1 MIDSLISS
9 PTIRMLEQT
18 LDFTE
23 QRHNVLLE
31 DIANVS
37 TPGYV
42 QKDVSVAAFQKS
54 LQDAVA
60 RNSASDNETY
70 DPESNQDISFTP
82 GASSVQ
88 VKSAEV
94 VNNVAF
100 HDRGA
105 RSMEYLMG
113 QLADNATAHN
123 TVSQLLKN
131 RYDITTKAIKLQA

>member
-9 PTIRMLEQT
+9 PTTQMLEQT

-42 QKDVSVAAFQKS
+42 QRDVSVDAFQQS
-54 LQDAVA
+54 LQAAIAKTQGSNND
-60 RNSASDNETY
+60 DYE
-70 DPESNQDISFTP
+70 PESNDAADFVP
-82 GASSVQ
+82 GSSLVQ
-88 VKSAEV
+88 VKPQEV
-94 VNNVAF
+94 ANTVAF
-100 HDRGA
+100 HDRGV

-113 QLADNATAHN
+113 QLGDNAMAHN
-123 TVSQLLKN
+123 TVSQLLKS
-131 RYDITTKAIKLQA
+131 RYDWITKAINMKP

>member
-23 QRHNVLLE
+23 QRHNVILE

-42 QKDVSVAAFQKS
+42 QKDLSVAAFQKS

-60 RNSASDNETY
+60 RKWASNNNTY
-70 DPESNQDISFTP
+70 EPESNQETDFTP
-82 GASSVQ
+82 GASTLQ

-123 TVSQLLKN
+123 TVTQLLKN
-131 RYDITTKAIKLQA
+131 RYDLTSKAIKLQA

>member
-23 QRHNVLLE
+23 QRHNVILE

-37 TPGYV
+37 TPGFV

-60 RNSASDNETY
+60 RNGASNNDAY
-70 DPESNQDISFTP
+70 DPESNEEISFTP
-82 GASSVQ
+82 GTSTVR
-88 VKSAEV
+88 VKPAEV

-131 RYDITTKAIKLQA
+131 RYDLTAKAIKMQA

>member
-54 LQDAVA
+54 LQEAVA
-60 RNSASDNETY
+60 RKWASNNNDYE
-70 DPESNQDISFTP
+70 PESNGVVDFTP
-82 GASSVQ
+82 GVSTVQ
-88 VKSAEV
+88 VKPAEV
-94 VNNVAF
+94 VNNVGF
-100 HDRGA
+100 HDRGV

-113 QLADNATAHN
+113 QLADNAMAHN
-123 TVSQLLKN
+123 TISQLLKN
-131 RYDITTKAIKLQA
+131 RYDLTAKAIKMQA

>member
-1 MIDSLISS
+1 MI
-9 PTIRMLEQT
+9 
-18 LDFTE
+18 
-23 QRHNVLLE
+23 LE

-60 RNSASDNETY
+60 RNWASNNETY
-70 DPESNQDISFTP
+70 EPESNQDINFTP
-82 GASSVQ
+82 GASAVQ
-88 VKSAEV
+88 VNPAEV

-131 RYDITTKAIKLQA
+131 RYDITAKAIKMQA